1 MKNLFKIIAAVTLC
15 AAGLVNAQEVTY
27 KPYMQ
32 YEYYTMEN
40 RKTGANSEMIMMAGG
55 VSASNGWDYALALG
69 PHQTKLGQEGSQLT
83 FVEARVR
90 KTFSAIPGTNIKPYV
105 FGLVGDK
112 MTSTANAW
120 HYLIDAGLII
130 PLNAN
135 FTGVVGGWY
144 RDAFDKSDKMYQT
157 RWSSSLIYHATK
169 SDSVQLQFAQSEGD
183 SALNQWRLSYKHSF

>member
-1 MKNLFKIIAAVTLC
+1 VKNLFKIIAAVTLC
-15 AAGLVNAQEVTY
+15 SAGLVNAQEVTY
-27 KPYMQ
+27 KPYIQ
-32 YEYYTMEN
+32 TEYYTMEN
-40 RKTGANSEMIMMAGG
+40 RVTGANSEMIMMAAG
-55 VSASNGWDYALALG
+55 VSASDGWDYALALG

-112 MTSTANAW
+112 MTSTTNAW
-120 HYLIDAGLII
+120 HYLVDAGLIV

-144 RDAFDKSDKMYQT
+144 RNAFDTSDKMYQT
-157 RWSSSLIYHATK
+157 RWSTSLIYHATK
-169 SDSVQLQFAQSEGD
+169 ADSVQLQFAQSEGD
-183 SALNQWRLSYKHSF
+183 SSLNQWRLSYKHSF